1 MNKQTLNVIFTF
13 CIFIVFVWAAVTA
26 LTFSRL
32 AQFFPLYVS
41 IAGSIVSG
49 IYLVKEVIKI
59 RKQKDQGS
67 HPKVLIIKPIIYTG
81 WIVGYVITISLLGLL
96 IASTIYLIAFLL
108 IESKFTFFKAL
119 YSTGIA
125 LVIITVLSNLLN
137 IAWPQ
142 SVLLGL

>member
-1 MNKQTLNVIFTF
+1 MTKQTLNVIFTF

-41 IAGSIVSG
+41 IVGSILSG
-49 IYLVKEVIKI
+49 IYLVREVVKI
-59 RKQKDQGS
+59 IKQKEQDS
-67 HPKVLIIKPIIYTG
+67 HPKVLIVKPIIYTG
-81 WIVGYVITISLLGLL
+81 WIVGYVITIYLVGLFV
-96 IASTIYLIAFLL
+96 ASTIYLIAFLL
-108 IESKFTFFKAL
+108 VESKFTFIKAL

-142 SVLLGL
+142 SVLLGI

>member
-1 MNKQTLNVIFTF
+1 MTKQTLNVIFTF

-41 IAGSIVSG
+41 IAGSLVSG
-49 IYLVKEVIKI
+49 IYLVKEVAKI
-59 RKQKDQGS
+59 IKQKNQGS
-67 HPKVLIIKPIIYTG
+67 HPKVLIVKPIVYIG
-81 WIVGYVITISLLGLL
+81 WIVGYVITISLVGLFV
-96 IASTIYLIAFLL
+96 ASTIYLIAFLL
-108 IESKFTFFKAL
+108 IESKFTFVKAL

>member
-1 MNKQTLNVIFTF
+1 MTKQTLNVIFTI

-26 LTFSRL
+26 LAFSRL

-41 IAGSIVSG
+41 IAGSLVSG
-49 IYLVKEVIKI
+49 IYLVKEVAKI
-59 RKQKDQGS
+59 MKQKEKDS
-67 HPKVLIIKPIIYTG
+67 HPKVLIVKPIIYIG
-81 WIVGYVITISLLGLL
+81 WIVGYVITISLVGLFV
-96 IASTIYLIAFLL
+96 ASTIYLIAFLL
-108 IESKFTFFKAL
+108 IESKFTFVKAL

>member
-1 MNKQTLNVIFTF
+1 MTKQTLNLIFTF

-49 IYLVKEVIKI
+49 IYLVKEVVKI
-59 RKQKDQGS
+59 MKQKDQGS
-67 HPKVLIIKPIIYTG
+67 HPKVLIVKPIIYTG
-81 WIVGYVITISLLGLL
+81 WIVGYVITISLFGLF

>member
-1 MNKQTLNVIFTF
+1 MTKQTLNLIFTF
-13 CIFIVFVWAAVTA
+13 CIFIVFVWGAFTA

-81 WIVGYVITISLLGLL
+81 WIVGYVITISLVGLF
-96 IASTIYLIAFLL
+96 IASTIYLISFLL

-125 LVIITVLSNLLN
+125 LVLITVLSNLLN

>member
-1 MNKQTLNVIFTF
+1 MTKQTLNLIFTF
-13 CIFIVFVWAAVTA
+13 CIFIVFVWGAFTA

-81 WIVGYVITISLLGLL
+81 WIVGYVITISLVGLF
-96 IASTIYLIAFLL
+96 IASTIYLISFLL
-108 IESKFTFFKAL
+108 IESKFPFFKAL

>member
-13 CIFIVFVWAAVTA
+13 CIFIVFIWGAFTA

-81 WIVGYVITISLLGLL
+81 WIVGYVITISLVGLFV
-96 IASTIYLIAFLL
+96 ASTIYLISFLL

-125 LVIITVLSNLLN
+125 LVLITVLSNLLN

-142 SVLLGL
+142 SVLLGI